1 VLENAISPYK
11 AIDAI
16 EEASTA
22 NADD

>member
-1 VLENAISPYK
+1 LENAINPYK